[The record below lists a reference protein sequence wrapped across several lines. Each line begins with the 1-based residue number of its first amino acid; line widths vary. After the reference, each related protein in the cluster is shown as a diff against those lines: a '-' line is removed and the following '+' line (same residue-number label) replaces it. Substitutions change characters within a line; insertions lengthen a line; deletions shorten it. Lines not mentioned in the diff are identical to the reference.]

1 MAYVHQ
7 SSPLTTVGF
16 QAWDGEDYSK
26 VYDLKIQVKNK
37 TKTEKLKCFDLRR
50 VNLIQSSICSQF
62 NAVRGPMEL
71 KRIFHFQIIST
82 AALIVGL
89 AWPGQD

>member
-26 VYDLKIQVKNK
+26 VYDLKIQVK
-37 TKTEKLKCFDLRR
+37 TKQKLKCFDLKRL
-50 VNLIQSSICSQF
+50 NLFQSSIFTVSSMQ
-62 NAVRGPMEL
+62 
-71 KRIFHFQIIST
+71 
-82 AALIVGL
+82 
-89 AWPGQD
+89 